1 MAQPGAALVVCVDGG
16 ARGNPGPAAAGV
28 VVRAADDGTVLFE
41 GGYFLGRA
49 TNNVAEYQALLA
61 GLARAAE
68 LRGRRLEVRSDS
80 ELLVRQ
86 MRGEYRVKNVR
97 LRKLFEQA
105 NELCRSFAGVR
116 FEHVPREQ
124 NRRADRLVQQAINLQ
139 RNVEDAAPAG

>member
-1 MAQPGAALVVCVDGG
+1 MGQPGAALVVYIDGG

-49 TNNVAEYQALLA
+49 TNNVAEYRALLA
-61 GLARAAE
+61 GLAQAAE

-86 MRGEYRVKNVR
+86 MQGEYRVKSPR

-105 NELCRSFAGVR
+105 NELCRTFTGVR
-116 FEHVPREQ
+116 FEHVPRER